1 MRIFGYKKHYIC
13 SKRITVSGVG
23 SAVQNLLG
31 EKIDNAL
38 ATTVVSAQQNQAD
51 LGETFKNFLSSG
63 TGLRLRSAI
72 DYAHQKGYTD
82 TVGWKISKITGEVFS
97 DTTAYKAYLAQ
108 YVYPSGASTSTT
120 PETTVSETITNQT
133 SYTIGDNTITE
144 KTIHRICNKTVTTTT
159 TSQSFTE
166 NLYYQGTHTEF
177 LTINNFINSDIYKNL
192 SEYSKDT
199 AIAVSGTV
207 EYYTRLY
214 GTWKLTETSDKTY
227 TGWSAG
233 FRKYSNVTMLLI
245 SPETTGSIKEH
256 NLKVETIPT
265 THDGFVIASIEELLT
280 KTCLR
285 SYTAT
290 SQGGGEWQEDESI
303 PWEEVAATESYAIYR
318 QNQDSF
324 INDPNTTLNFASN
337 NSINLV
343 KVKFVLGMD
352 PGKSQ
357 TGGGYYDGG
366 YYEEPTYRY
375 DPECIWW
382 NGYALITTATPLSSK
397 VLVANMDVHK
407 TVTKHTSVISTE
419 YVITEKYTNGK
430 LTSSSTVTGAVTSQN
445 SSETLEDKTITHLE
459 SYSYGSG
466 NSRLDAII
474 DNTKSI
480 TEQFM
485 PVMPVK
491 TWGTLC
497 SSSWGDLYNAERKLY
512 RKITTRTLNKWDEF
526 LDNFKDVGDDAKM
539 IYYWLAIPI
548 NVDHEFA
555 NEYFFHFFKWL
566 AINFNGMN
574 FFGSTMTI
582 AMKADNNIDFKLKYD
597 FKVTY
602 KVVSGTPP
610 IPCKTHGYA
619 RYHVIA
625 NNESDDSTS
634 ESWKGG
640 FDDEWSGSSN
650 IFSSWVKKLNLDPLA
665 LSAKETYVGT
675 RENYPELTD
684 DEYKALVASSQYTV
698 TDRKNLGTS
707 SISFYYKINDKLYE
721 KVYVT
726 NFVFHHFVRS
736 HSLEYYLKNSLSK
749 NWEKAVDED
758 ATNDEDAGF
767 SPIIIPIARGAL
779 ESMGWYRQSNI
790 LDICHNI
797 IISGYDQKKI
807 KVKWYQSTW
816 FKIVLIIVII
826 VITIFTCG
834 AGAAAAGAGA
844 SAGAGGASAGAAA
857 GAGAGAAAGG
867 ATAMTMAAIA
877 DMAIQAIAC
886 TIICKVITWAA
897 NKYIGGVFGTIVGIV
912 ASVVACYFATGFYQ
926 QNLALSSQTTVTTSL
941 WDRMLSWDGF
951 MDMSSAV
958 MKGANE
964 YMQNKLQ
971 NQYNTVQNQ
980 YNQLVS
986 DQTYKSGLMKS
997 WELETNNAKNS
1008 KLLNIL
1014 VTSSYT
1020 NPSTYTDD
1028 IQFTMP
1034 EDPDTY
1040 YDRIT
1045 GAITV
1050 YDNTI
1055 AYVEHIVDLYDAI
1068 SRPYPLNLYS

>member
-1 MRIFGYKKHYIC
+1 MRIFGYKKHYVC

-38 ATTVVSAQQNQAD
+38 VTTVVSAQQNQTE
-51 LGETFKNFLSSG
+51 LGTAFKNFLSSG
-63 TGLRLRSAI
+63 TGVRLRSII

-120 PETTVSETITNQT
+120 PETVASEKITNQT
-133 SYTIGDNTITE
+133 SYTIGYNTVTE

-192 SEYSKDT
+192 SDYTKDT
-199 AIAVSGTV
+199 AIAVSGNIEFYV
-207 EYYTRLY
+207 PGPSKYYSSTF
-214 GTWKLTETSDKTY
+214 T
-227 TGWSAG
+227 
-233 FRKYSNVTMLLI
+233 KYSGTTITALLLT
-245 SPETTGSIKEH
+245 PETTGSIFTH
-256 NLKVETIPT
+256 NYHQEIIPT
-265 THDGFVIASIEELLT
+265 TVDGTVFMSISELLN
-280 KTCLR
+280 KTCYKTYR
-285 SYTAT
+285 EVVGGDGSEDDVNEIVSYRIPMA
-290 SQGGGEWQEDESI
+290 EDAYQYFRENWDKVLLK
-303 PWEEVAATESYAIYR
+303 PG
-318 QNQDSF
+318 
-324 INDPNTTLNFASN
+324 TTLGLGSTD
-337 NSINLV
+337 SIHIV
-343 KVKFVLGMD
+343 KAKFGLGVN
-352 PGKSQ
+352 PGKSVDSP
-357 TGGGYYDGG
+357 GGYDGG
-366 YYEEPTYRY
+366 SYTEPTYRY
-375 DPECIWW
+375 DPTGIWFS
-382 NGYALITTATPLSSK
+382 GYALITTATPLASK
-397 VLVANMDVHK
+397 VLVANIDVHK

-445 SSETLEDKTITHLE
+445 SSETLEDKTVTHLE

-466 NSRLDAII
+466 NSRLDTII

-548 NVDHEFA
+548 NVDHDFA

-619 RYHVIA
+619 RYHMIA

-640 FDDEWSGSSN
+640 FDDEWSSSSN
-650 IFSSWVKKLNLDPLA
+650 FFTSWIKKLRLDPVGFT
-665 LSAKETYVGT
+665 AKETYMGA

-684 DEYKALVASSQYTV
+684 DEYNALVASNTYTV
-698 TDRKNLGTS
+698 ADRKNLSTS

-726 NFVFHHFVRS
+726 DFVFHHFVRN

-749 NWEKAVDED
+749 HWEKAVDED

-797 IISGYDQKKI
+797 IISGYDQQKI

-816 FKIVLIIVII
+816 FKIVLIIIII

-857 GAGAGAAAGG
+857 GAGAAAAGG
-867 ATAMTMAAIA
+867 TTALTMAAIA

-926 QNLALSSQTTVTTSL
+926 QNLALSGQTTITTSL
-941 WDRMLSWDGF
+941 WDRMISWDGF
-951 MDMSSAV
+951 MNMSSAV

-1008 KLLNIL
+1008 KLLDIL
-1014 VTSSYT
+1014 VASSYT
-1020 NPSTYTDD
+1020 NSSEYTDD

-1034 EDPDTY
+1034 EDPDTF

-1055 AYVEHIVDLYDAI
+1055 AYVENIVDLYDAV